1 MANEKNPTLK
11 TLYQEIQ
18 TNIEKG
24 NGTCTLV
31 PDVLDTTDTIG
42 KFYSDITLSGTLTVN
57 NATLS
62 PSTWDDKLTAFKLLG
77 DTTSFGVGDM
87 GISIIFATDD
97 IGLYSKLDAT
107 LSNGTWAI
115 NGIDWFSISSPFIGV
130 QVYDNNMPVIGAM
143 GGTIA
148 VSSAVNVALQMV
160 YPIANN
166 IWLFQGNFN
175 EPYPSISNFYQL
187 VGGVNLTSA
196 LPQPFSTLS
205 TLGLKTID
213 ISYNSSKTRV
223 DYIAVN
229 ISTPPDYNWQILPG
243 LAVSGIDIKCLVLG
257 FGATGGITTQ
267 FTITGNF
274 TIGPPKSNNVMLT
287 AQVPNFKASVQLI
300 DGTIQL
306 GDLLTMFWTGTTID
320 LQSEIT
326 VLEVQIDPSAKNYI
340 LNCTVVT
347 DWVFF
352 TITSPNLSFTMKGLA
367 LNISSQQGVTTGEIS
382 GQFHIGPDTPDSG
395 VDLTTFAKYDGDAW
409 IFGASTGT
417 DQVISLGDIAVT
429 FLQAF
434 GMGYDTIPSWVKDN
448 LPSISNVS
456 FTDILPNDK
465 AKSSTYNVKGDVAW
479 HLQYSSF
486 NLDLSANVDITY
498 TDGKTSGTI
507 TGTADAKQ
515 MLGLT
520 FIVGYKFGTPDTEV
534 YLKIPEFAS
543 TITYTS
549 NIKYD
554 IIDIKFDKISL
565 GEIVSTLVGTFSPGF
580 SLSAPWNILNSID
593 LSNFEFTYT
602 RYKDSAQSSIVATIP
617 IKVDLGFINIKS
629 LKITKDDSIAGSGV
643 YIFIDG
649 TFLGLPIESDSPLQ
663 KDGKGSD
670 ATKMPAVPGM
680 GSEFFDLKLLA
691 MGQHV
696 TMYDVPSLDSVDAAI
711 TALSTAFTA
720 TSDESSTAIPVP
732 AATSTTKPGTL
743 VFDQNSNWLIG
754 TDFTVAKFYRIA
766 AVFNDPNMYGLLV
779 GVSKDA
785 GAFKNLQFEIL
796 YKKINDS
803 IGMYQI
809 DLQLPDQFRHLE
821 FGAVSITLPI
831 IGVKV
836 YTNGN
841 FYLDFGF
848 PASITD
854 FSRSFSVQV
863 FPFVG
868 FGGFYFG
875 YLSGATSSSV
885 PTTTCGVFNP
895 VIEFGLGL
903 SLGVGK
909 TVDQGILKA
918 GLSLTAVGIFQ
929 GVLGFFTA
937 NTSLSTH
944 DETYFKIQGTFG
956 LTGHIYGEIN
966 FAIISARLDIM
977 AYAYITMIIESYK
990 PIPITF
996 EAGVSVKLTVKIN
1009 LGFFSIK
1016 VSLHF
1021 SATISA
1027 SFIIGS
1033 DTSATAPWNYCPIK
1047 GSGQRV
1053 ALDMTS
1059 RTLNTMSLNAA
1070 PVYLKWQP
1078 IQPATKVPLDLLFF
1092 PQLTVSGETGSA
1104 GPQYASMLYINTDP
1118 NDNSLAAL
1126 TEGVLYWALNALIG
1140 NTSENT
1146 GLNWLKE
1153 QTITADQ
1160 ISTLL
1165 CYFNTRPNH
1174 VAPFNY
1180 INATNN
1186 DIRTFFSTYF
1196 QLNIRAVDATQE
1208 GSMDAAVFPV
1218 VPELILNTDL
1228 NGTVGTPVNF
1238 ATQNMTGT
1246 QNYISDITVLL
1257 ASSAVDYQSNITAE
1271 YYDSSDCSNVSD
1283 PTYEEQHNLS
1293 FPTFMFTDFVAL
1305 LAKQA
1310 LQAAADYLDKQGTP
1324 SAKVSDVVSN
1334 AVTDSVQGIGG
1345 MASRFMLHGLRLPQ
1359 PPDAS
1364 KGVTQPLY
1372 VLTGQQIA
1380 IPSALKAGDKYS
1392 VLLQNPN
1399 ASWIT
1404 MVSGTNNTLTITIDD
1419 SEIQH
1424 INDVAAITLSPT
1436 LSYGPTALINYN
1448 DTPQTFS
1455 LGAPALW
1462 QYPGDYY
1469 PGITNQPV
1477 IWKLPSNLTTIFAEE
1492 GNWLFDVKTLTTTDT
1507 GTTKAIVKNYTWGT
1521 VVNFAL
1527 QKITAVDGQITPLSN
1542 NMYNLVGAD
1551 DAGTVFLQE
1560 LLTYLNTHGDSDGT
1574 KTIQQIQILYQPD
1587 PTENGN
1593 GGYISDLNGGYKT
1606 AIVQANLSTE
1616 TNPAEAMFARSFIA
1630 EIPERDYNT
1639 LNNAGDF
1646 IKLLWECSIVR
1657 SGGFY
1662 FYYNNSE
1669 NKGLPDTLFAGN
1681 GIANIALVV
1690 TYDNLILSPFVN
1702 SVVIGDTIDTTNTS
1716 VYVQS
1721 PDTAPIAQQYT
1732 TRVAT
1737 LLPGTVG
1744 YEVSRK
1750 NPGDY
1755 VPTQP
1760 VPTLAEDQIYLQTQ
1774 FNLIGLTVPA
1784 IPAYINPTPA
1794 GPVDSMDDEAIQNTK
1809 NGNASANDDVEDWN
1823 YSAVVPYYK
1832 YVQPQGTDPKYPN
1845 PYAGIGTTVQ
1855 MVMNWQDM
1863 FGNVPP
1869 KGTTPLNASMQLLY
1883 ADAIIALSQWPSVS
1897 VSYLFSPV
1905 SGKPNIGLN
1914 FNFNTVRYI
1923 GEGAQNNA
1931 QIDIITFM
1939 NIYYQLSNSDMVI
1952 HYTTTVED
1960 QANTQGVITPT
1971 DHSIANSDLLNHF
1984 INPIIVYLNAIIAGQ
1999 APVAV
2004 QTYTINSAVSTTN
2017 IITLPEISLVS
2028 TSLTMKRVANLDPN
2042 FVNVAGVAL
2051 SSTVIQPLSENG
2063 VNAMLALTYF
2073 AEQFEAA
2080 FINQPNTGIVLK
2092 AATGANLTKGNSD
2105 TTANAPLW
2113 MVRFDSTG
2121 VNGLKFGFN
2130 NQQVYYF
2137 APIPLATSLQSFSA
2151 KINTYQQ
2158 GKPYPTDNGITK
2170 NYTSIDM
2177 DSWGLQF
2184 LQAVDKFLSPSYSVP
2199 AFLLTA
2205 NDVFAGDPDYLQL
2218 ILDAKQKLAEAIE
2231 GTIDFIIEPSA
2242 GKEPSNIG
2250 NAQEKWKQ
2258 QILIQLA
2265 NAYRYIASVQ
2275 TTASIS
2281 SAYKGA
2287 EYANSNNVPP
2297 QQPYV
2302 PSLYGKMLGLDPTAA
2317 GSDTILK
2324 STEYSLSTAKVPTA
2338 NGNSWLTYMFEA
2350 KDAAESRSFS
2360 FSEME
2365 YNVSHLEFDITQIP
2379 DLADY
2384 LASSWL
2390 TFIVPLD
2397 GQIDHKDSPLANMSD
2412 VGETAIPVPLR
2423 AYPTPPSISAQNF
2436 DYPVNEFTQ
2445 LQPITIAEARQWEY
2459 YYTYQNPSAAQDT
2472 IVTEI
2477 QFNVT
2482 DQNQSFYA
2490 SANTPNLG
2498 LYQAFA
2504 QFIDS
2509 YPLINADFDNCL
2521 ALLTPATLKADSTLA
2536 INARYAML
2544 AFIDIVNQVADQWS
2558 VTNQVNP
2565 RKTTLGARA
2574 FSTAPAPPFTLSYTI
2589 TESPQEETEYLIV
2602 TIDST
2607 NQQSA
2612 NVTIDVSITGY
2623 TSEPIEGKT
2632 NEYLYYTTDNEGNK
2646 IHLLYEDRNNDPS
2659 RTVQLNDLDILTAQN
2674 AWSSVAVI
2682 RNEELLQNEDGTWQT
2697 TNKSFIYQ
2705 TPQVMFYNKLIPLLN
2720 ANNAI
2725 DINTI
2730 ATPTYPVQPTR
2741 TLNVQLLALFDAL
2754 TENIDPAITGFTIKM
2769 QCDYSYVIP
2778 GTTFPVD
2785 IPVLLVT
2792 PTELTVADHGKSM
2805 ADLIS
2810 GGINSWIESNSPQ
2823 TNAGAYTFMLT
2834 AYSVTDSYVPILQI
2848 PLTLLLVDII
2858 T

>member
-1 MANEKNPTLK
+1 MAQDKLTLK
-11 TLYQEIQ
+11 SLYESIQ
-18 TNIEKG
+18 TQII
-24 NGTCTLV
+24 NGSGTFYLV
-31 PDVLDTTDTIG
+31 PDVFNTDRIG
-42 KFYSDITLSGTLTVN
+42 TFYSGIIDGTNFTISEAALQPDQWNDTLLEFTLTGN
-57 NATLS
+57 SNSIGGMAMQTSFIFSDSDIGILS
-62 PSTWDDKLTAFKLLG
+62 NLTATQNNG
-77 DTTSFGVGDM
+77 SWEIA
-87 GISIIFATDD
+87 GI
-97 IGLYSKLDAT
+97 
-107 LSNGTWAI
+107 N
-115 NGIDWFSISSPFIGV
+115 WFSFSNPFIGV
-130 QVYDNNMPVIGAM
+130 QVYESDATVFGFI
-143 GGTIA
+143 GGTINTG
-148 VSSAVNVALQMV
+148 VSLTLKMS
-160 YPIANN
+160 YPVVDNT
-166 IWLFQGNFN
+166 WLFQGSFN
-175 EPYPSISNFYQL
+175 APLPNISNFFQL
-187 VGGVNLTSA
+187 VGGVNLSAA
-196 LPQPFSTLS
+196 LPQPFSTL
-205 TLGLKTID
+205 TDLGLQEID
-213 ISYNSSKTRV
+213 IMYDATGQQVN
-223 DYIAVN
+223 YISVGIGTAPTYV
-229 ISTPPDYNWQILPG
+229 WQILPKM
-243 LAVSGIDIKCLVLG
+243 A
-257 FGATGGITTQ
+257 ITNISIIAMIQNPGNSQSISTS
-267 FTITGNF
+267 FTITGSF
-274 TIGPPKSNNVMLT
+274 TIGPPNSNLLTLT
-287 AQVPNFKASVQLI
+287 ATTAPSFKAQVSL
-300 DGTIQL
+300 DSGTIQL
-306 GDLLTMFWTGTTID
+306 GDLLSMFWSGTSLD
-320 LQSEIT
+320 LNSEIT
-326 VLEVQIDPSAKNYI
+326 I
-340 LNCTVVT
+340 LNVLIAPTSQNYSVNCNVVS
-347 DWVFF
+347 DWTFF
-352 TITSPNLSFTMKGLA
+352 SLTNPDLSFTMTGLT
-367 LNISSQQGVTTGEIS
+367 LDINSRQGATTGQIA
-382 GQFHIGPDTPDSG
+382 GTFHIGPSTPDSG
-395 VDLTTFAKYDGDAW
+395 VDLNIYAAYDAEAW
-409 IFGASTGT
+409 TFGASTGT
-417 DQVISLGDIAVT
+417 DQVISLSDIAVT

-456 FTDILPNDK
+456 FKDVLPNDK
-465 AKSSTYNVKGDVAW
+465 AKSSIYNIKGDVAW

-507 TGTADAKQ
+507 TGTADARQ

-549 NIKYD
+549 GAQND
-554 IIDIKFDKISL
+554 TIDIRFDKISL
-565 GEIVSTLVGTFSPGF
+565 GEIITTLVGTFSPGF
-580 SLSAPWNILNSID
+580 SLSAPWNLLDSID
-593 LSNFEFTYT
+593 LSGFEFKYT
-602 RYKDSAQSSIVATIP
+602 RYKDSAKSTIVASIP
-617 IKVDLGFINIKS
+617 VNVDLGFINIKA
-629 LKITKDDSIAGSGV
+629 LKITKDESIANSGV
-643 YIFIDG
+643 YIYIDG

-696 TMYDVPSLDSVDAAI
+696 TMYDVPSLDSVDATI
-711 TALSTAFTA
+711 TALSTAFTSS
-720 TSDESSTAIPVP
+720 SDESSTAIPVP

-743 VFDQNSNWLIG
+743 VFDQDSNWLIG

-779 GVSKDA
+779 GVSKEA

-831 IGVKV
+831 IGVKI

-841 FYLDFGF
+841 FFLDFGF

-929 GVLGFFTA
+929 GVLGFFSA

-1021 SATISA
+1021 SATITA

-1033 DTSATAPWNYCPIK
+1033 DTSALAPWNYCPVK
-1047 GSGQRV
+1047 GSGQRA

-1059 RTLNTMSLNAA
+1059 SNLSMMSLNAA

-1078 IQPATKVPLDLLFF
+1078 IQPAAKVPLDLLFF
-1092 PQLTVSGETGSA
+1092 PQLTVSSA

-1126 TEGVLYWALNALIG
+1126 TEGVLYWAINALIG

-1146 GLNWLKE
+1146 GLDWLKE
-1153 QTITADQ
+1153 QTLTAGQ

-1180 INATNN
+1180 INTSNN

-1196 QLNIRAVDATQE
+1196 QLNIRAVDASQN

-1228 NGTVGTPVNF
+1228 NGTAGTPINF
-1238 ATQNMTGT
+1238 ATQSMTGT

-1257 ASSAVDYQSNITAE
+1257 ASSAVEYQSSITAE
-1271 YYDSSDCSNVSD
+1271 YYDSTDCGNVSD
-1283 PTYEEQHNLS
+1283 PTYEDQPNLS

-1310 LQAAADYLDKQGTP
+1310 LQAAADYLDKQETL

-1359 PPDAS
+1359 PPDAA
-1364 KGVTQPLY
+1364 KGTTQPLY

-1380 IPSALKAGDKYS
+1380 IPSTLKAGDKYS

-1399 ASWIT
+1399 VSWIN

-1424 INDVAAITLSPT
+1424 IQDVASITLSPT
-1436 LSYGPTALINYN
+1436 LTYGPTALINYN

-1469 PGITNQPV
+1469 SGITNKPV

-1492 GNWLFDVKTLTTTDT
+1492 GNWQFDVKTLTTTST
-1507 GTTKAIVKNYTWGT
+1507 GTTKATVKNYTWGT
-1521 VVNFAL
+1521 VVNFSL
-1527 QKITAVDGQITPLSN
+1527 QKITAVDGQVTPLSN

-1551 DAGTVFLQE
+1551 DAGTVYLEE

-1587 PTENGN
+1587 PTQNSD
-1593 GGYISDLNGGYKT
+1593 GGYISDANGGYKT

-1616 TNPAEAMFARSFIA
+1616 TNPVEGMLARSFVL
-1630 EIPERDYNT
+1630 ETPERDYNT

-1669 NKGLPDTLFAGN
+1669 NKGLPDTLFAGT
-1681 GIANIALVV
+1681 GMATIALVI

-1721 PDTAPIAQQYT
+1721 PDTAPVAQQYT

-1774 FNLIGLTVPA
+1774 FNLIGLTVPS
-1784 IPAYINPTPA
+1784 IPAYINPMPA

-1832 YVQPQGTDPKYPN
+1832 YVQQQGTDPKYPN

-1863 FGNVPP
+1863 FGNIPP
-1869 KGTTPLNASMQLLY
+1869 SSTTPLNASMQLLY
-1883 ADAIIALSQWPSVS
+1883 SDAIIALSQWPSVS

-1905 SGKPNIGLN
+1905 SGKPNISLN
-1914 FNFNTVRYI
+1914 FNFNTVRYV
-1923 GEGAQNNA
+1923 GDGAQNNA

-1939 NIYYQLSNSDMVI
+1939 NLYYQLSSSDMVI

-1960 QANTQGVITPT
+1960 QSNAQGVITPT
-1971 DHSIANSDLLNHF
+1971 DHSIANSDLLTNF

-1999 APVAV
+1999 QPAAI
-2004 QTYTINSAVSTTN
+2004 QTYTISTVVNTAN
-2017 IITLPEISLVS
+2017 ITTLTEISLVA
-2028 TSLTMKRVANLDPN
+2028 TSLTMKRIANLDPN
-2042 FVNVAGVAL
+2042 FANVAGVA
-2051 SSTVIQPLSENG
+2051 SSNTVIQPLSENG
-2063 VNAMLALTYF
+2063 VNGMLALTYF

-2080 FINQPNTGIVLK
+2080 FINQPNTGIVIK

-2121 VNGLKFGFN
+2121 ANGLKFGFN

-2158 GKPYPTDNGITK
+2158 GKPYPTDSGVTK

-2184 LQAVDKFLSPSYSVP
+2184 LQAVDKFLSPTYSVP

-2205 NDVFAGDPDYLQL
+2205 DEVFTGDPDYLQL

-2231 GTIDFIIEPSA
+2231 GTIDFIIEPNA
-2242 GKEPSNIG
+2242 GKGPSNIG

-2281 SAYKGA
+2281 SAYKGS

-2297 QQPYV
+2297 QPPYV
-2302 PSLYGKMLGLDPTAA
+2302 PNLYGKMLGIDPVAD

-2350 KDAAESRSFS
+2350 KDAADSRSFS
-2360 FSEME
+2360 FGDME
-2365 YNVSHLEFDITQIP
+2365 YKVSHLEFDITQVP

-2397 GQIDHKDSPLANMSD
+2397 AEIDHKESPLAGMSD
-2412 VGETAIPVPLR
+2412 VGKTTIPVPLR

-2436 DYPVNEFTQ
+2436 DYPVNDTGQ
-2445 LQPITIAEARQWEY
+2445 QQPITIQEARIWEY

-2482 DQNQSFYA
+2482 DENQSFNA
-2490 SANTPNLG
+2490 SSNTPNLG

-2521 ALLTPATLKADSTLA
+2521 AMLTPATLKADSTLA

-2544 AFIDIVNQVADQWS
+2544 AFIDIVNEVATQWS
-2558 VTNQVNP
+2558 ITNQVNP
-2565 RKTTLGARA
+2565 RKVSFNARA
-2574 FSTAPAPPFTLSYTI
+2574 FDAAPAPPFTLAYTI
-2589 TESPQEETEYLIV
+2589 TESPQETTEYLIV

-2612 NVTIDVSITGY
+2612 NVTINVTIAGY
-2623 TSEPIEGKT
+2623 TSELIEGKT
-2632 NEYLYYTTDNEGNK
+2632 NEFLYYNLDNDGNQVY
-2646 IHLLYEDRNNDPS
+2646 LLYENRNNDPS
-2659 RTVQLNDLDILTAQN
+2659 RTVLLNGLDILSAQN

-2682 RNEELLQNEDGTWQT
+2682 RNEELLENEDGTWQT
-2697 TNKSFIYQ
+2697 TNPLFIYQ

-2720 ANNAI
+2720 ANSAI

-2730 ATPTYPVQPTR
+2730 GTATYPVQPTR

-2754 TENIDPAITGFTIKM
+2754 TENINSAITEFTIKM
-2769 QCDYSYVIP
+2769 QCDYTYIIP
-2778 GTTFPVD
+2778 GTTFPIDV
-2785 IPVLLVT
+2785 PVLLVT
-2792 PTELTVADHGKSM
+2792 PTTLTVADHGKDI
-2805 ADLIS
+2805 ADMITE
-2810 GGINSWIESNSPQ
+2810 GINSWMQTNNPQ
-2823 TNAGAYTFMLT
+2823 TNAGTFAFMLT
-2834 AYSVTDSYVPILQI
+2834 AYSVTDNYVPILQI
-2848 PLTLLLVDII
+2848 PFTLLLEDI
-2858 T
+2858 TT

>member
-1 MANEKNPTLK
+1 MAQDTLTLK
-11 TLYQEIQ
+11 SLYQSIQ
-18 TNIEKG
+18 TQITNG
-24 NGTCTLV
+24 NGTFNLV
-31 PDVLDTTDTIG
+31 PDVLSTDKIGSFYTGIIDGTNFTITQAVLVPAEWNDTLIEFTLTG
-42 KFYSDITLSGTLTVN
+42 NSDSMDSINMQTTFVFSDSDVGISSDLKAIQNSGTWEI
-57 NATLS
+57 
-62 PSTWDDKLTAFKLLG
+62 P
-77 DTTSFGVGDM
+77 
-87 GISIIFATDD
+87 GI
-97 IGLYSKLDAT
+97 
-107 LSNGTWAI
+107 N
-115 NGIDWFSISSPFIGV
+115 WFSFSNPFIGV
-130 QVYDNNMPVIGAM
+130 LVYDSSTTVVGSI
-143 GGTIA
+143 GGTINTG
-148 VSSAVNVALQMV
+148 VSLTVQMS
-160 YPIANN
+160 YPVVDNT
-166 IWLFQGNFN
+166 WLFQGSFN
-175 EPYPSISNFYQL
+175 APLPNISNFFQL
-187 VGGVNLTSA
+187 VGGVNLTAA
-196 LPQPFSTLS
+196 LPQPFSTL
-205 TLGLKTID
+205 TDLGLKKID
-213 ISYNSSKTRV
+213 IMYDSVGREVN
-223 DYIAVN
+223 YISVAIGTDPAYV
-229 ISTPPDYNWQILPG
+229 WQILPKM
-243 LAVSGIDIKCLVLG
+243 SITNI
-257 FGATGGITTQ
+257 GITAMVQNPGNSETISTS
-267 FTITGNF
+267 FIITGSF
-274 TIGPPKSNNVMLT
+274 TIGQPESNLLTLT
-287 AQVPNFKASVQLI
+287 ATVPDFKAQVNLDS
-300 DGTIQL
+300 GTIQL
-306 GDLLTMFWTGTTID
+306 GDLLSMFWSEASPD
-320 LQSEIT
+320 LNSEIT
-326 VLEVQIDPSAKNYI
+326 T
-340 LNCTVVT
+340 LNVMIAPTSKDYSVNCDIVSNWT
-347 DWVFF
+347 FF
-352 TITSPNLSFTMKGLA
+352 SITNPDLSLIMTGLT
-367 LNISSQQGVTTGEIS
+367 LDINSQQGSTTGKIAGS
-382 GQFHIGPDTPDSG
+382 FHIGPSTPDSG
-395 VDLTTFAKYDGDAW
+395 VDLNIYAGYDAEAW
-409 IFGASTGT
+409 TFGASTGT

-434 GMGYDTIPSWVKDN
+434 GMGYDSIPGWVKDN
-448 LPSISNVS
+448 LPSIKNVS
-456 FTDILPNDK
+456 FTDILPDDK
-465 AKSSTYNVKGDVAW
+465 AKSSTYKVKGDVAW

-486 NLDLSANVDITY
+486 NLDLTANVDIVY

-549 NIKYD
+549 GAKND
-554 IIDIKFDKISL
+554 VIDIKFDKISL
-565 GEIVSTLVGTFSPGF
+565 GEIISTLVGTFSPGF
-580 SLSAPWNILNSID
+580 SLPAPWNLLNSID
-593 LSNFEFTYT
+593 LSGFEFTYT
-602 RYKDSAQSSIVATIP
+602 RYKDSAQSSIVASIP
-617 IKVDLGFINIKS
+617 VNVDLGFINIKA

-643 YIFIDG
+643 YIYIDG
-649 TFLGLPIESDSPLQ
+649 TFLGLPIENDSPLQ

-696 TMYDVPSLDSVDAAI
+696 TMYDVPALDSVGAAI
-711 TALSTAFTA
+711 TALETAFTSS
-720 TSDESSTAIPVP
+720 SDDSSTAIPVP
-732 AATSTTKPGTL
+732 AATAATKPGTL

-766 AVFNDPNMYGLLV
+766 AVFNDPNMYGLLI
-779 GVSKDA
+779 GVSPDA

-821 FGAVSITLPI
+821 FGAVSVTLPL

-863 FPFVG
+863 FPFLG

-875 YLSGATSSSV
+875 YLSGATSSNV

-929 GVLGFFTA
+929 GVLGFFSA

-944 DETYFKIQGTFG
+944 DETYYKITGTFG

-1009 LGFFSIK
+1009 LGLFSIK

-1021 SATISA
+1021 SATVSA

-1033 DTSATAPWNYCPIK
+1033 DTSALAPWNYCPVK
-1047 GSGQRV
+1047 GLGVQAPFELAER
-1053 ALDMTS
+1053 
-1059 RTLNTMSLNAA
+1059 NARLLKLA
-1070 PVYLKWQP
+1070 ATPIYLKWQP
-1078 IQPATKVPLDLLFF
+1078 IQPVTKVPLDLLFF
-1092 PQLTVSGETGSA
+1092 PQLTVSGETGAS
-1104 GPQYASMLYINTDP
+1104 GPQYASMLYINTDTA
-1118 NDNSLAAL
+1118 NNSLSAL
-1126 TEGVLYWALNALIG
+1126 TEGVLYWAINALIG
-1140 NTSENT
+1140 NTAENT
-1146 GLNWLKE
+1146 GLDWLKA
-1153 QTITADQ
+1153 QTVTADQ
-1160 ISTLL
+1160 IDTLL

-1180 INATNN
+1180 INAAN
-1186 DIRTFFSTYF
+1186 DDIQTFFSTYF
-1196 QLNIRAVDATQE
+1196 ELNIRAVDATQS
-1208 GSMDAAVFPV
+1208 GTMDAAVFPV

-1228 NGTVGTPVNF
+1228 NGTAGTAVNF

-1257 ASSAVDYQSNITAE
+1257 ASSAVDYQSDITAE
-1271 YYDSSDCSNVSD
+1271 YYNSSDCSNVSD

-1293 FPTFMFTDFVAL
+1293 FPTFMFTDFIAL

-1310 LQAAADYLDKQGTP
+1310 LQAASDYLNKQETF
-1324 SAKVSDVVSN
+1324 SARVSDVVTT
-1334 AVTDSVQGIGG
+1334 AVADSVQGIGG

-1359 PPDAS
+1359 PPDAA
-1364 KGVTQPLY
+1364 KGITQPLY

-1380 IPSALKAGDKYS
+1380 IPSTLKAGDKYS
-1392 VLLQNPN
+1392 VLLQNPDV
-1399 ASWIT
+1399 SWIT
-1404 MVSGTNNTLTITIDD
+1404 MVSGTDNTLTITIDD

-1424 INDVAAITLSPT
+1424 IHDVAAITLSPT
-1436 LSYGPTALINYN
+1436 LSYGPSALINYN

-1469 PGITNQPV
+1469 SGISNKPV
-1477 IWKLPSNLTTIFAEE
+1477 LWKLPSNLTTIFWES

-1507 GTTKAIVKNYTWGT
+1507 GTTRAKVNNYTWGT
-1521 VVNFAL
+1521 VVNFSL
-1527 QKITAVDGQITPLSN
+1527 QKITAADGQVTPLSN

-1551 DAGTVFLQE
+1551 DAGTVYLQE
-1560 LLTYLNTHGDSDGT
+1560 LLTYLNTHNDNDGS
-1574 KTIQQIQILYQPD
+1574 KTIQQIQVLYQPD
-1587 PTENGN
+1587 PTQNSE
-1593 GGYISDLNGGYKT
+1593 GGYISDANGAFKT

-1616 TNPAEAMFARSFIA
+1616 TNPAEGMLFRNAVL
-1630 EIPERDYNT
+1630 ETPERTYNT
-1639 LNNAGDF
+1639 LNSAGDF

-1681 GIANIALVV
+1681 GMASLALVI
-1690 TYDNLILSPFVN
+1690 TYDDLILNPFVN
-1702 SVVIGDTIDTTNTS
+1702 SVVIGDTIDTSNTS

-1750 NPGDY
+1750 NPGEY

-1760 VPTLAEDQIYLQTQ
+1760 VPTISEDKIYLETQ

-1784 IPAYINPTPA
+1784 LPDYINPTPA
-1794 GPVDSMDDEAIQNTK
+1794 GPVDSMDDEAIANTK
-1809 NGNASANDDVEDWN
+1809 NGNPSANDDTEDWN

-1832 YVQPQGTDPKYPN
+1832 YVQSAETDPEYPN

-1855 MVMNWQDM
+1855 MVLNWQDM

-1869 KGTTPLNASMQLLY
+1869 NGTTPLNAAMQLLY

-1905 SGKPNIGLN
+1905 NNKPNISLN
-1914 FNFNTVRYI
+1914 FNFNTVRYV
-1923 GEGAQNNA
+1923 GDGAQNNA
-1931 QIDIITFM
+1931 QIDMITYM
-1939 NIYYQLSNSDMVI
+1939 NIYYQLNSSDMVI

-1960 QANTQGVITPT
+1960 QANAAGVITAT
-1971 DHSIANSDLLNHF
+1971 DHSIANSDLLTNF
-1984 INPIIVYLNAIIAGQ
+1984 INPVIVYLKAIMAGQ
-1999 APVAV
+1999 QPAAV
-2004 QTYTINSAVSTTN
+2004 QTYSINAEVVTAHIT
-2017 IITLPEISLVS
+2017 TLPEIALIS
-2028 TSLTMKRVANLDPN
+2028 TSLTMQRIANLDPN
-2042 FVNVAGVAL
+2042 FTNVAGVAL
-2051 SSTVIQPLSENG
+2051 SNTVIQPLSDNG
-2063 VNAMLALTYF
+2063 INGMLALSYF
-2073 AEQFEAA
+2073 AQQFEAA
-2080 FINQPNTGIVLK
+2080 FINQPTNGIVLK

-2121 VNGLKFGFN
+2121 ANGLKFDFN
-2130 NQQVYYF
+2130 KEQVYYF

-2158 GKPYPTDNGITK
+2158 GKPYPADNGITK
-2170 NYTSIDM
+2170 NYSSIDM

-2205 NDVFAGDPDYLQL
+2205 NDVFEGDPDYLQR

-2231 GTIDFIIEPSA
+2231 GTIDFIIEPNE

-2275 TTASIS
+2275 TTATIN
-2281 SAYKGA
+2281 SAYKGS

-2297 QQPYV
+2297 QYPYV
-2302 PSLYGKMLGLDPTAA
+2302 PSLYGKMLGLDPTMA
-2317 GSDTILK
+2317 GSDTIPK

-2360 FSEME
+2360 FGDME
-2365 YNVSHLEFDITQIP
+2365 YSVSHLEFDITQIP

-2390 TFIVPLD
+2390 TFIIPLD
-2397 GQIDHKDSPLANMSD
+2397 ADIDQKDSPLAAMSD
-2412 VGETAIPVPLR
+2412 VGETTIPIPLR

-2436 DYPVNEFTQ
+2436 DYPVNEPTQ
-2445 LQPITIAEARQWEY
+2445 IQPITIQEARLWEY

-2482 DQNQSFYA
+2482 DENQSFYA
-2490 SANTPNLG
+2490 TANTSNLD
-2498 LYQAFA
+2498 LYQALA

-2521 ALLTPATLKADSTLA
+2521 ALLTPATLNADSALA

-2544 AFIDIVNQVADQWS
+2544 AFIAIIEQVAEQWS
-2558 VTNQVNP
+2558 LTNQVNP
-2565 RKTTLGARA
+2565 RKPLLQAKAGH
-2574 FSTAPAPPFTLSYTI
+2574 TAPAPPYTLAYTI
-2589 TESPQEETEYLIV
+2589 TESAQELTEYLIV
-2602 TIDST
+2602 SIAST
-2607 NQQSA
+2607 NEQSA
-2612 NVTIDVSITGY
+2612 EVAINLDITGF
-2623 TSEPIEGKT
+2623 TSELVDGEK
-2632 NEYLYYTTDNEGNK
+2632 NEYLYYNLDNDGNRNY
-2646 IHLLYEDRNNDPS
+2646 LLYEERNNDPS
-2659 RTVQLNDLDILTAQN
+2659 RTVMLNGLDILSAQN

-2682 RNEELLQNEDGTWQT
+2682 RNEELLQNADGTWQT
-2697 TNKSFIYQ
+2697 TNPLFIYQ

-2720 ANNAI
+2720 ANSAI
-2725 DINTI
+2725 AVNTI
-2730 ATPTYPVQPTR
+2730 GTDTYPVQPSR
-2741 TLNVQLLALFDAL
+2741 TLNVQLLALFDSL
-2754 TENIDPAITGFTIKM
+2754 TENINTAITEFTIKM
-2769 QCDYSYVIP
+2769 QCDYTYVIP

-2785 IPVLLVT
+2785 VPVLLVT
-2792 PTELTVADHGKSM
+2792 PTPLTVADHGKNI
-2805 ADLIS
+2805 ADLITA
-2810 GGINSWIESNSPQ
+2810 GINSWMENNNPQ
-2823 TNAGAYTFMLT
+2823 NNAGTFTFMLT

-2848 PLTLLLVDII
+2848 PFTLPLTAI
-2858 T
+2858 TL

>member
-1 MANEKNPTLK
+1 MTEDKTPTLK

-18 TNIEKG
+18 ANIEKG

-31 PDVLDTTDTIG
+31 PDVLDTSDTIG
-42 KFYSDITLSGTLTVN
+42 KFYSDITISGTLN
-57 NATLS
+57 IDKATLS
-62 PSTWDDKLTAFKLLG
+62 PAAWDDKLTSFTLSG

-87 GISIIFATDD
+87 SVAIIFATDD
-97 IGLYSKLDAT
+97 VGLYSKLNAI

-115 NGIDWFSISSPFIGV
+115 SGIDWFSISSPFIGV

-160 YPIANN
+160 YPIVNN
-166 IWLFQGNFN
+166 TWLLQGNFN
-175 EPYPSISNFYQL
+175 TPYPSISNFYQL
-187 VGGVNLTSA
+187 VGGVNLTAA

-205 TLGLKTID
+205 TLGLKSID
-213 ISYNSSKTRV
+213 ISYNSSKTIV
-223 DYIAVN
+223 EYIAVN
-229 ISTPPDYNWQILPG
+229 ISTPPEYKWQILPG
-243 LAVSGIDIKCLVLG
+243 LAVSAIDINCLVLG
-257 FGATGGITTQ
+257 FGKTGGITTE
-267 FTITGNF
+267 FTFTGNF
-274 TIGPPKSNNVMLT
+274 TIGSPGANNVLLT
-287 AQVPNFKASVQLI
+287 AQAPNFKASVELI

-306 GDLLTMFWTGTTID
+306 GDLLTMFWTGTKIN

-326 VLEVQIDPSAKNYI
+326 VLQVQIDPNAKNYT

-352 TITSPNLSFTMKGLA
+352 TISNPNLSFTMTGLA
-367 LNISSQQGVTTGEIS
+367 LDISSQQGETTGEIS
-382 GQFHIGPDTPDSG
+382 GQFHIGPNTPDSG

-409 IFGASTGT
+409 TFGASTGT

-448 LPSISNVS
+448 LPSISNVN

-486 NLDLSANVDITY
+486 DLKLSANVDITY

-507 TGTADAKQ
+507 TGIADAKQ

-520 FIVGYKFGTPDTEV
+520 FIVGYKFGTADTEV

-549 NIKYD
+549 GTEND

-580 SLSAPWNILNSID
+580 SLSSPWSILNSID
-593 LSNFEFTYT
+593 LSDFEFKYT
-602 RYKDSAQSSIVATIP
+602 RYKTSAKSTIEASIP
-617 IKVDLGFINIKS
+617 IKVDLGFINIKA
-629 LKITKDDSIAGSGV
+629 LKITKDDSIGGSGV

-649 TFLGLPIESDSPLQ
+649 TFLGLPILPDSPLQ

-711 TALSTAFTA
+711 TALGAAFTT

-732 AATSTTKPGTL
+732 AASTKPGTL
-743 VFDQNSNWLIG
+743 IFDQNSNWLIG
-754 TDFTVAKFYRIA
+754 ADFTVAKFYRIA

-821 FGAVSITLPI
+821 FGEVSITLPI

-863 FPFVG
+863 FPFLG

-875 YLSGATSSSV
+875 YLSGATSNNV

-909 TVDQGILKA
+909 TVDSGIMKA

-929 GVLGFFTA
+929 GVLGFFSA
-937 NTSLSTH
+937 NTSRDTH
-944 DETYFKIQGTFG
+944 DETYYKITGTFG

-977 AYAYITMIIESYK
+977 AYAYITMVIESYK

-1009 LGFFSIK
+1009 LGLFSIK

-1033 DTSATAPWNYCPIK
+1033 DTSYNAPWINCPVK
-1047 GSGQRV
+1047 GSNAIA
-1053 ALDMTS
+1053 ALDMGT
-1059 RTLNTMSLNAA
+1059 RNARLLSLTTT
-1070 PVYLKWQP
+1070 PIVLKWQP
-1078 IQPATKVPLDLLFF
+1078 IQPAAKVPLDLLFF
-1092 PQLTVSGETGSA
+1092 PQLTVSGETGAS
-1104 GPQYASMLYINTDP
+1104 GPQYASMLYINTDV
-1118 NDNSLAAL
+1118 NSNSLSSL
-1126 TEGVLYWALNALIG
+1126 TEGVLYWAINALIG

-1146 GLNWLKE
+1146 GLDWLKAQE
-1153 QTITADQ
+1153 ITADQ
-1160 ISTLL
+1160 IAILL
-1165 CYFNTRPNH
+1165 CYFNTRPNN

-1180 INATNN
+1180 INAAHD
-1186 DIRTFFSTYF
+1186 DIQTFFSTYF
-1196 QLNIRAVDATQE
+1196 QLNIRAVDATQS

-1218 VPELILNTDL
+1218 VPELTLNTNL
-1228 NGTVGTPVNF
+1228 NGTGGTPVNF

-1257 ASSAVDYQSNITAE
+1257 ASAGVDYQSGITAE
-1271 YYDSSDCSNVSD
+1271 YYDSTDCSNVTD

-1293 FPTFMFTDFVAL
+1293 FPTFIFTDFVAL

-1310 LQAAADYLDKQGTP
+1310 LQAASDYLTKQDTLKG
-1324 SAKVSDVVSN
+1324 KVSDVVTA
-1334 AVTDSVQGIGG
+1334 AVADSVQGIGG

-1359 PPDAS
+1359 PPDAA
-1364 KGVTQPLY
+1364 KGITQPLY

-1380 IPSALKAGDKYS
+1380 IPSTLKAGDQYS

-1399 ASWIT
+1399 VAWIT
-1404 MVSGTNNTLTITIDD
+1404 MVSGTNNTLTITIND

-1424 INDVAAITLSPT
+1424 IHDVAAITLSPT
-1436 LSYGPTALINYN
+1436 LSYGPAALINYN

-1469 PGITNQPV
+1469 SGVDNKPYL
-1477 IWKLPSNLTTIFAEE
+1477 WKLPSNLTTIFSD
-1492 GNWLFDVKTLTTTDT
+1492 GKDWLFDVKTLTTTST
-1507 GTTKAIVKNYTWGT
+1507 GTTKAKVNNYTWGT
-1521 VVNFAL
+1521 VVNFSL
-1527 QKITAVDGQITPLSN
+1527 QKITAVDGQVTPLSN

-1551 DAGTVFLQE
+1551 DAGTVYLQE
-1560 LLTYLNTHGDSDGT
+1560 LLTYLNTHGDKDGS
-1574 KTIQQIQILYQPD
+1574 KTIQQIQVLYQPD
-1587 PTENGN
+1587 PTTDSN
-1593 GGYISDLNGGYKT
+1593 GGYISDANGGFKT

-1616 TNPAEAMFARSFIA
+1616 TNPAEAFFSAAFV
-1630 EIPERDYNT
+1630 ETPVRDYNT
-1639 LNNAGDF
+1639 LNDAGDF

-1681 GIANIALVV
+1681 GVANLALVV
-1690 TYDNLILSPFVN
+1690 TYDDLILSPFVN
-1702 SVVIGDTIDTTNTS
+1702 SVVIGDSIDTSNTS

-1721 PDTAPIAQQYT
+1721 PDTAPATQQYT

-1744 YEVSRK
+1744 YEVTRK

-1760 VPTLAEDQIYLQTQ
+1760 VPTIAEDKVYLETQ

-1784 IPAYINPTPA
+1784 IPAYINPTPT
-1794 GPVDSMDDEAIQNTK
+1794 GPVDSMDDDAIANTK
-1809 NGNASANDDVEDWN
+1809 NGTPSPNVDVEDWN
-1823 YSAVVPYYK
+1823 YNAVVPYYK
-1832 YVQPQGTDPKYPN
+1832 YIQPAGTDPLYPN

-1855 MVMNWQDM
+1855 MVLNWQDM

-1869 KGTTPLNASMQLLY
+1869 NGTTPLNASMQLLY
-1883 ADAIIALSQWPSVS
+1883 ADAIIAISQWPSVS
-1897 VSYLFSPV
+1897 VSYIFSPV
-1905 SGKPNIGLN
+1905 NSKPNINLN
-1914 FNFNTVRYI
+1914 FNFNTVRYV

-1931 QIDIITFM
+1931 QIDMITYM
-1939 NIYYQLSNSDMVI
+1939 NIYYQLSSNDMAI

-1960 QANTQGVITPT
+1960 QANAQGVITST
-1971 DHSIANSDLLNHF
+1971 DHVITTTDLLTNF
-1984 INPIIVYLNAIIAGQ
+1984 INPIIVYLKAIIAGQ
-1999 APVAV
+1999 QPAAV
-2004 QTYTINSAVSTTN
+2004 TTYTINAEVTTSN

-2028 TSLTMKRVANLDPN
+2028 TSITMKRIANLDPN
-2042 FVNVAGVAL
+2042 FATVAGVAL
-2051 SSTVIQPLSENG
+2051 SNTVIQPSSDNG
-2063 VNAMLALTYF
+2063 VNSMLALSYF

-2080 FINQPNTGIVLK
+2080 FINQPTAGIVLK

-2121 VNGLKFGFN
+2121 ANGLKFGFN
-2130 NQQVYYF
+2130 KEQVYYF

-2151 KINTYQQ
+2151 KIQTYQQ
-2158 GKPYPTDNGITK
+2158 GKAYPADSGVTK

-2205 NDVFAGDPDYLQL
+2205 SDVFAGDPDYLQL

-2231 GTIDFIIEPSA
+2231 GTIDFIIEPTA
-2242 GKEPSNIG
+2242 GKGPSNIG
-2250 NAQEKWKQ
+2250 NAQDKWKQ

-2275 TTASIS
+2275 TTASIN
-2281 SAYKGA
+2281 SAYSGS

-2297 QQPYV
+2297 KAPYV
-2302 PSLYGKMLGLDPTAA
+2302 PALYGKMLGLDPTTA
-2317 GSDTILK
+2317 GSDTVLK

-2338 NGNSWLTYMFEA
+2338 NGDSWLTYMFEA
-2350 KDAAESRSFS
+2350 KDAAESRSFA
-2360 FSEME
+2360 FGDME
-2365 YNVSHLEFDITQIP
+2365 YSVSHLEFDITDIP
-2379 DLADY
+2379 DLDDY

-2390 TFIVPLD
+2390 TFIIPLD
-2397 GQIDHKDSPLANMSD
+2397 GDIDHKDSPLAGMTD
-2412 VGETAIPVPLR
+2412 VGETTIPVPLR

-2436 DYPVNEFTQ
+2436 DYPLNESNQ
-2445 LQPITIAEARQWEY
+2445 QEAITIQNARIWEY

-2482 DQNQSFYA
+2482 DENQSYYA
-2490 SANTPNLG
+2490 TANTPNLP
-2498 LYQAFA
+2498 LYQALA

-2509 YPLINADFDNCL
+2509 YPQISADFDNYL
-2521 ALLTPATLKADSTLA
+2521 ALLTPATLNATSPLA

-2544 AFIDIVNQVADQWS
+2544 AFIDIVNEVAEQWS
-2558 VTNQVNP
+2558 LTNQVNP
-2565 RKTTLGARA
+2565 RNQFLKAMVGTP
-2574 FSTAPAPPFTLSYTI
+2574 APAPPFTLAYTI
-2589 TESPQEETEYLIV
+2589 TESPQDGTDHLIV
-2602 TIDST
+2602 TVDY
-2607 NQQSA
+2607 NNPQSA
-2612 NVTIDVSITGY
+2612 DVEINVGINGYSIGLVD
-2623 TSEPIEGKT
+2623 GKK
-2632 NEYLYYTTDNEGNK
+2632 NEFLYYKLNDSGEK
-2646 IHLLYEDRNNDPS
+2646 VYLMYDDRNNDPS
-2659 RTVQLNDLDILTAQN
+2659 RTVLINGLDILSAQN

-2682 RNEELLQNEDGTWQT
+2682 RNEELLQNEDGTWET
-2697 TNKSFIYQ
+2697 TNPLFIYQ
-2705 TPQVMFYNKLIPLLN
+2705 TPQVMFYNKLIPFLN
-2720 ANNAI
+2720 ADNAI
-2725 DINTI
+2725 AINTI
-2730 ATPTYPVQPTR
+2730 GTTTYPVQPTR
-2741 TLNVQLLALFDAL
+2741 TLSVQMLALFDSL
-2754 TENIDPAITGFTIKM
+2754 TENINAAVTEFTIKM
-2769 QCDYSYVIP
+2769 QCDYTYVIP
-2778 GTTFPVD
+2778 TTTFSVD
-2785 IPVLLVT
+2785 VPVLLVT
-2792 PTELTVADHGKSM
+2792 PTTLTVADHGKAI
-2805 ADLIS
+2805 ADMITE
-2810 GGINSWIESNSPQ
+2810 GINTWMLNSTPQ
-2823 TNAGAYTFMLT
+2823 SNAGTFTFMLT

-2848 PLTLLLVDII
+2848 PFTLSLTDI
-2858 T
+2858 TPQ

>member
-1 MANEKNPTLK
+1 MILDELYTELVNANSSGHLNLVPGVLSSGPIADFYLKLTFKEPFVINNGTVEKSVDGKTVSIKNGTASILGIVDFPVEMDFTEPDTTLVSELNGLLIDGTWNIAGVSWFSVGK
-11 TLYQEIQ
+11 PFILVNAADDQTPVTGSMGGEINIGVPVKLSMDLPITLNEWVLNADFETPYPGISYFSQLIGGVTISNVLPAPLNAFTDIGVSQISMIYDADDSIISSIGVTAQ
-18 TNIEKG
+18 TNEPWLLLS
-24 NGTCTLV
+24 NLTLNN
-31 PDVLDTTDTIG
+31 LEIG
-42 KFYSDITLSGTLTVN
+42 LTVSYPGDSDLRDTN
-57 NATLS
+57 VKVTGYFNIGDKDPITNQYPNTL
-62 PSTWDDKLTAFKLLG
+62 A
-77 DTTSFGVGDM
+77 
-87 GISIIFATDD
+87 A
-97 IGLYSKLDAT
+97 
-107 LSNGTWAI
+107 
-115 NGIDWFSISSPFIGV
+115 
-130 QVYDNNMPVIGAM
+130 
-143 GGTIA
+143 
-148 VSSAVNVALQMV
+148 SAYYA
-160 YPIANN
+160 
-166 IWLFQGNFN
+166 
-175 EPYPSISNFYQL
+175 
-187 VGGVNLTSA
+187 
-196 LPQPFSTLS
+196 PFSM
-205 TLGLKTID
+205 G
-213 ISYNSSKTRV
+213 V
-223 DYIAVN
+223 E
-229 ISTPPDYNWQILPG
+229 
-243 LAVSGIDIKCLVLG
+243 
-257 FGATGGITTQ
+257 
-267 FTITGNF
+267 
-274 TIGPPKSNNVMLT
+274 
-287 AQVPNFKASVQLI
+287 LI
-300 DGTIQL
+300 EGTIQL
-306 GDLLTMFWTGTTID
+306 GDLLTMFLPT
-320 LQSEIT
+320 
-326 VLEVQIDPSAKNYI
+326 VQIDLKSEIDTFVMNIEPTSKEYALSCNI
-340 LNCTVVT
+340 IA
-347 DWVFF
+347 DWTFF
-352 TITSPNLSFTMKGLA
+352 TIQSPDLSFTMTSLGFE
-367 LNISSQQGVTTGEIS
+367 ISSMQGTATGQIN
-382 GQFHIGPDTPDSG
+382 GTFHIGPSTPDSG
-395 VDLTTFAKYDGDAW
+395 VDLAIYAGYADEAW
-409 IFGASTGT
+409 TFGASTGM
-417 DQVISLGDIAVT
+417 DQVISLSDIAVT

-434 GMGYDTIPSWVKDN
+434 GMGYDTIPGWVKDN

-456 FTDILPNDK
+456 FTDILPDDK
-465 AKSSTYNVKGDVAW
+465 AKSSIYNVKGDVSW

-486 NLDLSANVDITY
+486 DLKLNANVDITY
-498 TDGKTSGTI
+498 TDNKTSGTI
-507 TGTADAKQ
+507 TGTADARQ

-520 FIVGYKFGTPDTEV
+520 FIVGYKFGTADTEV

-549 NIKYD
+549 GAQND

-565 GEIVSTLVGTFSPGF
+565 GEIISTLVGTFSPGF
-580 SLSAPWNILNSID
+580 SLSAPWNLLNSID
-593 LSNFEFTYT
+593 LSGFEFKYT
-602 RYKDSAQSSIVATIP
+602 RYKDSAKSVIEASIP
-617 IKVDLGFINIKS
+617 IKVDLGFINIKAI
-629 LKITKDDSIAGSGV
+629 KITKDETIEGSGV
-643 YIFIDG
+643 YMYFDG

-711 TALSTAFTA
+711 TALGAAFTT
-720 TSDESSTAIPVP
+720 TSDESSTTIPVP
-732 AATSTTKPGTL
+732 AASTKPGTL
-743 VFDQNSNWLIG
+743 IFDQNSNWLIG
-754 TDFTVAKFYRIA
+754 ADFTVAKFYRIA

-821 FGAVSITLPI
+821 FGEVSITLPI

-875 YLSGATSSSV
+875 YLSGATSSNV
-885 PTTTCGVFNP
+885 PTTTCGIFNP

-909 TVDQGILKA
+909 TVDQGIMKA

-937 NTSLSTH
+937 NTTLDTH
-944 DETYFKIQGTFG
+944 DETYYKIQGTFG

-1009 LGFFSIK
+1009 LGLFSIK

-1021 SATISA
+1021 SATITA
-1027 SFIIGS
+1027 SFVIGS
-1033 DTSATAPWNYCPIK
+1033 DTSYKAPWNLCPVK
-1047 GSGQRV
+1047 GVNAIAAFETNSVNAR
-1053 ALDMTS
+1053 LLSLTS
-1059 RTLNTMSLNAA
+1059 T
-1070 PVYLKWQP
+1070 PIVLKWQP
-1078 IQPATKVPLDLLFF
+1078 IQPVTKVPLDLLFF
-1092 PQLTVSGETGSA
+1092 PQLTVSGDTGSA
-1104 GPQYASMLYINTDP
+1104 GPQYASMLYINTDDA
-1118 NDNSLAAL
+1118 NNSLSSL
-1126 TEGVLYWALNALIG
+1126 TEGVLYWAINALIG

-1146 GLNWLKE
+1146 GLDWLKAQE
-1153 QTITADQ
+1153 ITADQ
-1160 ISTLL
+1160 IAILL
-1165 CYFNTRPNH
+1165 CYFNTRPNN

-1180 INATNN
+1180 INAAHD
-1186 DIRTFFSTYF
+1186 DIQTFFSTYF
-1196 QLNIRAVDATQE
+1196 QLNIRAVDATQS

-1218 VPELILNTDL
+1218 VPELILNTNL
-1228 NGTVGTPVNF
+1228 NGNAGTPVNF
-1238 ATQNMTGT
+1238 ATQSMTGT

-1257 ASSAVDYQSNITAE
+1257 ASAGVDYQSGITAE
-1271 YYDSSDCSNVSD
+1271 YYDSTDCSNVTD

-1293 FPTFMFTDFVAL
+1293 FPTFIFTDFVAL

-1310 LQAAADYLDKQGTP
+1310 LQAASDYLTTQETLQG
-1324 SAKVSDVVSN
+1324 KVSDVVSA
-1334 AVTDSVQGIGG
+1334 AVANSVQGIGG

-1359 PPDAS
+1359 PPDAA
-1364 KGVTQPLY
+1364 KGITQPLY

-1380 IPSALKAGDKYS
+1380 IPSTLKAGDQYS
-1392 VLLQNPN
+1392 ILLQNPN
-1399 ASWIT
+1399 VAWIT
-1404 MVSGTNNTLTITIDD
+1404 MVLGTNNTLTITIDD

-1424 INDVAAITLSPT
+1424 IHDVATITLSPT
-1436 LSYGPTALINYN
+1436 LTYGPTALINYN

-1469 PGITNQPV
+1469 SGVDNEPV
-1477 IWKLPSNLTTIFAEE
+1477 LWKLPSNLTTIFAD
-1492 GNWLFDVKTLTTTDT
+1492 GKDWLFDVKTLTTTST
-1507 GTTKAIVKNYTWGT
+1507 GTTKAKVNNYTWGT
-1521 VVNFAL
+1521 VVNFSL

-1551 DAGTVFLQE
+1551 DAGTVYLQE
-1560 LLTYLNTHGDSDGT
+1560 LLTYLNTHADTDGT

-1587 PTENGN
+1587 PTTDSS
-1593 GGYISDLNGGYKT
+1593 GGYVSDANGDFKT

-1616 TNPAEAMFARSFIA
+1616 TNPAQAFFAAAFI
-1630 EIPERDYNT
+1630 ETPERAYNT
-1639 LNNAGDF
+1639 LNTAGDF

-1681 GIANIALVV
+1681 GVANLALVV
-1690 TYDNLILSPFVN
+1690 TYDDLILSPFVN
-1702 SVVIGDTIDTTNTS
+1702 SVVIGDAIDTSNTS

-1721 PDTAPIAQQYT
+1721 PDTAPTEQQYT

-1744 YEVSRK
+1744 YEVTRK

-1760 VPTLAEDQIYLQTQ
+1760 VPTLAEDKVYLETQ
-1774 FNLIGLTVPA
+1774 FNLIGLAVPA

-1794 GPVDSMDDEAIQNTK
+1794 GPVDSMDDEAIANTK
-1809 NGNASANDDVEDWN
+1809 SGNPSANDDVEDWN
-1823 YSAVVPYYK
+1823 YNAVVPYYK
-1832 YVQPQGTDPKYPN
+1832 YVQPKGTDPEYPN

-1855 MVMNWQDM
+1855 MVLNWQDM

-1869 KGTTPLNASMQLLY
+1869 NGTNPLSASMQLLY

-1897 VSYLFSPV
+1897 VSYLFSPLN
-1905 SGKPNIGLN
+1905 SKPNIYLN
-1914 FNFNTVRYI
+1914 FSFNTVRYV

-1931 QIDIITFM
+1931 QIDMITYM
-1939 NIYYQLSNSDMVI
+1939 NIFYQLSSNDMVI

-1960 QANTQGVITPT
+1960 QANAQGVVTST
-1971 DHSIANSDLLNHF
+1971 DHTITTTDLLNNF
-1984 INPIIVYLNAIIAGQ
+1984 INPIIVYLKAIIAGQ
-1999 APVAV
+1999 QPAAV
-2004 QTYTINSAVSTTN
+2004 QTYTINAEVTTAN
-2017 IITLPEISLVS
+2017 ITTLPEISLVS
-2028 TSLTMKRVANLDPN
+2028 TSITMKRIANLDPH
-2042 FVNVAGVAL
+2042 FIDVAGVAL
-2051 SSTVIQPLSENG
+2051 SNTIIQPLADNG
-2063 VNAMLALTYF
+2063 VNGMLALSYF

-2080 FINQPNTGIVLK
+2080 FINQPNAGIVLK

-2130 NQQVYYF
+2130 REQVYYF

-2158 GKPYPTDNGITK
+2158 GKAYPADSGVTK

-2184 LQAVDKFLSPSYSVP
+2184 LQAVDKFLSPTYAVP
-2199 AFLLTA
+2199 AFLLTVEQ
-2205 NDVFAGDPDYLQL
+2205 VFAEDPDYLQL
-2218 ILDAKQKLAEAIE
+2218 ILDAKQKLADAIE

-2242 GKEPSNIG
+2242 GKGPSNIG
-2250 NAQEKWKQ
+2250 NAQDKWKQ

-2275 TTASIS
+2275 TTANINS
-2281 SAYKGA
+2281 SYSGS

-2297 QQPYV
+2297 KAPYV
-2302 PSLYGKMLGLDPTAA
+2302 PTLYGKMLGLDPTAD
-2317 GSDTILK
+2317 GSETILK

-2338 NGNSWLTYMFEA
+2338 NGASWLTYMFEA

-2360 FSEME
+2360 FGDMDYS
-2365 YNVSHLEFDITQIP
+2365 VSHLEFDITQIP

-2390 TFIVPLD
+2390 TFIIPLD
-2397 GQIDHKDSPLANMSD
+2397 GDIDHKDSPLATMSD
-2412 VGETAIPVPLR
+2412 VGQTTIPVPLR

-2436 DYPVNEFTQ
+2436 DYPINESGQ
-2445 LQPITIAEARQWEY
+2445 LQSITIQQARTWEY

-2482 DQNQSFYA
+2482 DENQTFYA
-2490 SANTPNLG
+2490 TANNSNLP
-2498 LYQAFA
+2498 LYQALA
-2504 QFIDS
+2504 QFIDA
-2509 YPLINADFDNCL
+2509 YPQISADFDNYL
-2521 ALLTPATLKADSTLA
+2521 ALLTPTTLNATSPLA

-2544 AFIDIVNQVADQWS
+2544 AFIDIVNQVAEQWS

-2565 RKTTLGARA
+2565 RKPVLFANA
-2574 FSTAPAPPFTLSYTI
+2574 ALAAPAPPFTLAYTI
-2589 TESPQEETEYLIV
+2589 TESAQDRTDYLIV
-2602 TIDST
+2602 TIDFN

-2612 NVTIDVSITGY
+2612 NVTIHVAINGY
-2623 TSEPIEGKT
+2623 TSELVEDKE
-2632 NEYLYYTTDNEGNK
+2632 NEYLYYVLNNSGDK
-2646 IHLLYEDRNNDPS
+2646 VYLQYDDRNNDPS
-2659 RTVQLNDLDILTAQN
+2659 RTVKIDGLDILSAQN

-2682 RNEELLQNEDGTWQT
+2682 RNEELLENEDGTWQT
-2697 TNKSFIYQ
+2697 TNPLFIYQ

-2720 ANNAI
+2720 ADNAI

-2730 ATPTYPVQPTR
+2730 GTATYPVAPTR

-2754 TENIDPAITGFTIKM
+2754 TENINAAITEFTIKM
-2769 QCDYSYVIP
+2769 QCDYTYVIP
-2778 GTTFPVD
+2778 NTTFPVD
-2785 IPVLLVT
+2785 VPVLLLT
-2792 PTELTVADHGKSM
+2792 PTPLTVADHGKSI
-2805 ADLIS
+2805 ADMLTE
-2810 GGINSWIESNSPQ
+2810 GINSWEQNNSPQ
-2823 TNAGAYTFMLT
+2823 TNDGTFTFMLT

-2848 PLTLLLVDII
+2848 PFTLSLTDI
-2858 T
+2858 TP